1 MARKKQS
8 RRTRTNEKSAPP
20 YPYDEKLGIQ
30 LPPEVEQE
38 IKALVKNGQKIEA
51 VQMQVVLY
59 FLIKYSV
66 RSLSARLES
75 SM

>member
-1 MARKKQS
+1 MARKKQN

-38 IKALVKNGQKIEA
+38 IKALIKNGRKIEA
-51 VQMQVVLY
+51 VQRVFQLTRAGLKISKDYVDGLDG
-59 FLIKYSV
+59 
-66 RSLSARLES
+66 
-75 SM
+75 

>member
-30 LPPEVEQE
+30 LPPEIEQE
-38 IKALVKNGQKIEA
+38 IKGLVKSGRKVEA
-51 VQMQVVLY
+51 VQRVFNLTRAGLKNAKDYVD
-59 FLIKYSV
+59 
-66 RSLSARLES
+66 RLDG
-75 SM
+75 